1 MSAGAR
7 MEEVAERSAHEAEAA
22 QAEAEA
28 ARAEAEAARAEADRM
43 QHEIERLIVELGHNR
58 DAIEARGLPRAL
70 RCTPLVVALPA
81 AAARSAW
88 RPTRRR

>member
-28 ARAEAEAARAEADRM
+28 ARAEAEAARAEADRI
-43 QHEIERLIVELGHNR
+43 QHEIERLIVELGHSR
-58 DAIEARGLPRAL
+58 DAIEARADKDGEI
-70 RCTPLVVALPA
+70 A
-81 AAARSAW
+81 AGASSSW
-88 RPTRRR
+88 SSS